1 MIMLPHPVA
10 RLALAVWALRLCCFD
25 AEGALPIISETV
37 KSRIRARVDY
47 GYNPSV
53 VVGMVNSD
61 GRTWFS
67 YGQRI
72 LGTESPVNENTIYE
86 IGSVTKVFT
95 SLLLADAVARGEVA
109 LGQRLQTILPEDFRI
124 PTGVPEISLL
134 HLATHR
140 SGLPGNP
147 SNLCSEDPLRPFE
160 CYTEA
165 RLREFLHAHVLA
177 RSPEAAWEY
186 SNLGFGLLGFSLSRR
201 LAVPYAELLRERV
214 LEPLGLHDTGPAPP
228 ASENHRL
235 AFGYNGPLLRPSFH
249 MGVLEGAG
257 DLRSTASDMLRFVE
271 FNLRLVTNG
280 LSATLDGM
288 RQQRSTTA
296 YPGIQQGL
304 GWWLWDLPGGRIVQH
319 GGNTMGH
326 SAFVGFHPVKKLGVV
341 VLSNARIDS
350 VADITDL
357 GLHLLDGNYPLTTIR
372 RPVTVSEESLL
383 RLLGTYRA
391 ESGDL
396 FLIRMEQGR
405 LVIEHPRSR
414 TDFPAYAL
422 STTRFEALSV
432 GLAAGTTA
440 GFQIDP
446 GASRAR
452 SMLWTQNGV
461 ATSYLRQPDPN
472 RLSWGM
478 RGNVVVLSLVGE
490 DGGDYSVQTSTDLS
504 DWGFVGTLSG
514 VGKTLEVPVRAA
526 PSAAFFRA
534 TKVEA
539 AASLPPPVANHLL
552 LTNPLNLLMPSVPPL
567 GIVQE

>member
-1 MIMLPHPVA
+1 MHL
-10 RLALAVWALRLCCFD
+10 RLFANLVFGLWALRLSCVQ
-25 AEGALPIISETV
+25 AQAALPVIPETV

-53 VVGMVNSD
+53 VVGLVNSD
-61 GRTWFS
+61 GRAWYS
-67 YGQRI
+67 YGQRV
-72 LGTESPVNENTIYE
+72 LGAESPVNENTIFE

-109 LGQRLQTILPEDFRI
+109 FDQRLQTLFPGDLQI
-124 PTGVPEISLL
+124 PLGVPEISLL

-140 SGLPGNP
+140 SGLPGDP
-147 SNLCSEDPLRPFE
+147 SNICFEDLLRPFE

-165 RLREFLHAHVLA
+165 RLREFLEAHTLA
-177 RSPEAAWEY
+177 RNPGAAWEY
-186 SNLGFGLLGFSLSRR
+186 SNLGFGLLGFGLSHK
-201 LAVPYAELLRERV
+201 LAAPYAELLRQRV
-214 LEPLGLHDTGPAPP
+214 LEPLGLQDTWLSTVAG
-228 ASENHRL
+228 ENHRL
-235 AFGYNGPLLRPSFH
+235 ALGYNGPILRPPFH

-271 FNLRLVTNG
+271 FNLGLVTND
-280 LSATLDGM
+280 LSATLEGM
-288 RQQRSTTA
+288 RQQRASTA

-326 SAFVGFHPVKKLGVV
+326 SAFVGFHPTKRLGAV
-341 VLSNARIDS
+341 VLSNARVDS

-357 GLHLLDGNYPLTTIR
+357 GLYLLDSSFPLTTIR

-383 RLLGTYRA
+383 RLPGTYRA

-396 FLIRMEQGR
+396 FLIRIEQGR

-414 TDFPAYAL
+414 IDFPAYAL
-422 STTRFEALSV
+422 STTRFEALSL

-440 GFQIDP
+440 SFQVDP

-461 ATSYLRQPDPN
+461 ATSYLRQPNPN
-472 RLSWGM
+472 HLSWIV
-478 RGNVVVLSLVGE
+478 RGNVVALSLVGE
-490 DGGDYSVQTSTDLS
+490 DEGDYLVEASADLIN
-504 DWGFVGTLSG
+504 WGSVGTLSG
-514 VGKTLEVPVRAA
+514 VGKTVEVPIRAA
-526 PSAAFFRA
+526 PSVAFFRA
-534 TKVEA
+534 TKVA
-539 AASLPPPVANHLL
+539 TASPFPPPVGR
-552 LTNPLNLLMPSVPPL
+552 NPVTIDPGSLLMPSVPFLRNVP
-567 GIVQE
+567 E